1 MPEQNILLRVKLQ
14 SSVLVAASLMV
25 TVSALAMSFAMGMM
39 AVAAGYQAFGGRV
52 RISAVGF
59 DPCAGRTDCALSIA
73 TSQQFDQ
80 LVADFDREDRRG
92 AYVSVVV
99 PRHPEIDIFCAGHE
113 RCLSTPLFYNR
124 RDFVA
129 ADFIQQNYPDA
140 FAGLNSTQIRE
151 LFFDRWDGTRTAV
164 YDFIDLHRILQD
176 PTRYGTAFAVM
187 FDPST
192 PSRIILPQ
200 QAQVTAVL
208 ASLQQGVGLGPV
220 HYYPNG
226 KYQELTGQA
235 RAWQAAGATF
245 PIFYETLWTNEITSE
260 DQFRTLLGCSES
272 DPYCRLMVVVPRPS
286 KIDAYCA
293 PFRAA
298 GKRCLDQVV
307 FANAT
312 FATWHLDVLR
322 LLAPD
327 QVAGFEGFELPPEL
341 FGPDGVYRT
350 GSLWRTWPD
359 PTYRFS
365 LFVNLGPGG
374 FTPFVPTLPDVV
386 EFYQSIRQGIA
397 IPGAAFAYVILSDAE
412 VAEAT
417 TWEPQEF
424 AVILPKEGPPY
435 EPYTLG
441 TAYGRLRL
449 VTPQTFQQL
458 QQEGNISWQDI
469 LVFDEAPFDV
479 ETPVTAVI
487 TGTRQVTNA
496 SHLSLRM
503 ARRNRPNAYVD
514 NAATVYAPYDGQ
526 LVKISVESTVVN
538 VNPATAEE
546 VVSWQE
552 ANRPRLKPPQP
563 TNATYRGL
571 DRVREMTE
579 EPTSTFSRYGGKVNG
594 LAKLYRILVPRYQL
608 EAFGIPFSY
617 FYDFLRGSRITSTS
631 SFPAQCRW
639 AVTYEEFYRRLL
651 ADTAILASPKQR
663 DDCLNAFWDYGKD
676 HGTIP
681 NVTLPGSALPQNAAQ
696 VIADR
701 ISQLWNDAN
710 KDGRDDATNQLIR
723 VRFRSSSN
731 MEDGLEFNG
740 AGLYES
746 RTVCLSDQ
754 YDGDTVATCDS
765 SEDHEQT
772 VAHALR
778 DVWMSAF
785 LPRAFEERLYWQ
797 LPNEVAMAILV
808 NTGTPD
814 ERDNGVAFTGNPA
827 YPTAQDRYHKYQIFA
842 QTGDISVVSPDP
854 GVMPEVDYAQIDAL
868 RIVSF
873 GDVIVYRARA
883 STEVP
888 AGQLVLTAEQVKEM
902 GWFMYYVE
910 QRFPLDRGPYAP
922 ERVLLDFEFKHLPSG
937 QLIFKQVRPYLIG
950 EAARFTDLPV
960 LPQIPSGVTAETAPT
975 QVTVRWSAG
984 PADALAVVE
993 RSFTGAVWNALD
1005 TVKAAVG
1012 TVTDT
1017 TVRAGSSY
1025 QYRVRFVNLFGA
1037 SDTSSPVVVTMPV
1050 LPQCSDTADNDG
1062 DGKTDSQ
1069 DPGCQNAEDDDET
1082 DPPAPQFR
1090 RGDADAS
1097 GAVNISDA
1105 IFTLKALFVDPNLK
1119 FLCDD
1124 AADANDDGLVNISDP
1139 MNTLNY
1145 LFTGTGGIPFP
1156 GPQIPGPDPTADPLG
1171 CVQYP

>member
-1 MPEQNILLRVKLQ
+1 M
-14 SSVLVAASLMV
+14 
-25 TVSALAMSFAMGMM
+25 
-39 AVAAGYQAFGGRV
+39 
-52 RISAVGF
+52 
-59 DPCAGRTDCALSIA
+59 
-73 TSQQFDQ
+73 
-80 LVADFDREDRRG
+80 
-92 AYVSVVV
+92 
-99 PRHPEIDIFCAGHE
+99 
-113 RCLSTPLFYNR
+113 
-124 RDFVA
+124 
-129 ADFIQQNYPDA
+129 
-140 FAGLNSTQIRE
+140 
-151 LFFDRWDGTRTAV
+151 
-164 YDFIDLHRILQD
+164 
-176 PTRYGTAFAVM
+176 
-187 FDPST
+187 
-192 PSRIILPQ
+192 
-200 QAQVTAVL
+200 
-208 ASLQQGVGLGPV
+208 
-220 HYYPNG
+220 
-226 KYQELTGQA
+226 
-235 RAWQAAGATF
+235 
-245 PIFYETLWTNEITSE
+245 
-260 DQFRTLLGCSES
+260 
-272 DPYCRLMVVVPRPS
+272 
-286 KIDAYCA
+286 
-293 PFRAA
+293 
-298 GKRCLDQVV
+298 
-307 FANAT
+307 
-312 FATWHLDVLR
+312 
-322 LLAPD
+322 
-327 QVAGFEGFELPPEL
+327 
-341 FGPDGVYRT
+341 
-350 GSLWRTWPD
+350 
-359 PTYRFS
+359 
-365 LFVNLGPGG
+365 
-374 FTPFVPTLPDVV
+374 
-386 EFYQSIRQGIA
+386 
-397 IPGAAFAYVILSDAE
+397 SDAE

-417 TWEPQEF
+417 TWGPQEF
-424 AVILPKEGPPY
+424 SVILPREGSLY

-458 QQEGNISWQDI
+458 QQEGNISWQDV

-797 LPNEVAMAILV
+797 LPSEVAMAILV

-827 YPTAQDRYHKYQIFA
+827 YPTAQDRYYKYQIFA

-868 RIVSF
+868 RIVSP

-902 GWFMYYVE
+902 GWLMYYVE
-910 QRFPLDRGPYAP
+910 QIFPLDRGLYAP
-922 ERVLLDFEFKHLPSG
+922 ERVLLDFEFKHLLPSG

-960 LPQIPSGVTAETAPT
+960 LPQTPSGVTAEIAPT
-975 QVTVRWSAG
+975 QVAVRWAVG
-984 PADALAVVE
+984 PADALAVIE

-1037 SDTSSPVVVTMPV
+1037 SDTSSSVEVTMPV
-1050 LPQCSDTADNDG
+1050 LPQCSDTTDNDG

-1090 RGDADAS
+1090 RGDANSD
-1097 GAVNISDA
+1097 GIVDISDP
-1105 IFTLKALFVDPNLK
+1105 IFILRYLFQSSEPPK
-1119 FLCDD
+1119 CMD
-1124 AADANDDGLVNISDP
+1124 AADANDDGVVDISDSIKI
-1139 MNTLNY
+1139 LLY
-1145 LFTGTGGIPFP
+1145 LYTSNSDSEIPLP
-1156 GPQIPGPDPTADPLG
+1156 GAINSGYDPTLDDIG
-1171 CVQYP
+1171 CETF